1 MMILKMI
8 FRFKKERQMKIL
20 LSTFTVLFFS
30 WPVSANDLSERLLIA
45 KQYSE
50 IIPVQKS
57 IDDVIDNIIVEI
69 PKDDRVIFESILRR
83 TIKKDRLEAV
93 SEMALAD
100 IFTKA
105 ELEAMV
111 AFYASEEGKAIHEK
125 MPGYRERLEPIIQ
138 EMLTTAAE
146 LYKNQTR

>member
-20 LSTFTVLFFS
+20 LSIFTVLFFS

>member
-1 MMILKMI
+1 MI
-8 FRFKKERQMKIL
+8 FRFKKEPQMKIL
-20 LSTFTVLFFS
+20 LSIFTVLFLS
-30 WPVSANDLSERLLIA
+30 WPASADDLSERLLIA
-45 KQYSE
+45 KQYSK

-125 MPGYRERLEPIIQ
+125 MPNYRERLEPIIQ